1 MKIAM
6 TMTTT
11 MRATMLSD
19 DDESD
24 EEQNEH
30 GSKKYECNIQLEMI
44 TGEAALAAIA
54 IARQKESTE

>member
-1 MKIAM
+1 
-6 TMTTT
+6 MTTT
-11 MRATMLSD
+11 TTRATMLSD

-24 EEQNEH
+24 EERNAHGAKKNECH
-30 GSKKYECNIQLEMI
+30 IQLEMI